1 MSLLGRKGL
10 RKLVHGRQ
18 AASEWISNEN
28 KKEEGRRKA
37 VRTKVPK
44 LKYKARKQQKKTFK
58 KRSKGM
64 IIKRGSRLKG
74 QLRRRA
80 KSRGN
85 SATPTRGELTK
96 AILLVYRRDWWNC
109 ACVSIALNT
118 ISKEFAKNSYGLL
131 CFLLLSI
138 PLANRG

>member
-64 IIKRGSRLKG
+64 FIKRGSRLKG
-74 QLRRRA
+74 QLRKRA

-85 SATPTRGELTK
+85 SATPTR
-96 AILLVYRRDWWNC
+96 
-109 ACVSIALNT
+109 
-118 ISKEFAKNSYGLL
+118 
-131 CFLLLSI
+131 
-138 PLANRG
+138 

>member
-85 SATPTRGELTK
+85 QRHSNEGRTYKSDPTCVPQRLVELCLC
-96 AILLVYRRDWWNC
+96 INC
-109 ACVSIALNT
+109 AQYN
-118 ISKEFAKNSYGLL
+118 K
-131 CFLLLSI
+131 
-138 PLANRG
+138 

>member
-37 VRTKVPK
+37 VRTKVLK
-44 LKYKARKQQKKTFK
+44 LKYKARKQQKKTSK

-74 QLRRRA
+74 QLRRRT